1 MLAAVGLVVP
11 PVIDVAVILTPLAA
25 TGLFVIAV
33 GAIFTHARRKEAHP
47 MYANTV
53 FALASAFVAVGR
65 FWIEPF

>member
-1 MLAAVGLVVP
+1 M
-11 PVIDVAVILTPLAA
+11 ILTPLAA

-33 GAIFTHARRKEAHP
+33 GAIFTHARGKEPQP

-65 FWIEPF
+65 FWFEPF